1 MWFYVTEPRDTTWAA
16 APEFKSEALMRLTS
30 WQEKVLD
37 WSLSDEL
44 TALQTRIRS
53 MMDKNVKLVDVIQVM
68 LVRRILPCQNRS
80 CHLWEFDPAEH
91 KTLQRYFRT
100 THEDIWKV
108 LFKANETWP
117 ETTETADT
125 IWPIP
130 PIR

>member
-1 MWFYVTEPRDTTWAA
+1 MQ
-16 APEFKSEALMRLTS
+16 LTS
-30 WQEKVLD
+30 WQEKGLD
-37 WSLSDEL
+37 WSSSDEL

-68 LVRRILPCQNRS
+68 LIRRILPCQNRA

-91 KTLQRYFRT
+91 KTLQWFFGT

-117 ETTETADT
+117 KMTEDRGHNLAHPTSSVSFPCFKVYPLLAYSRRMYEL
-125 IWPIP
+125 PY
-130 PIR
+130 